1 MRVTIDLDDELIAEV
16 MEITG
21 LSSAE
26 AAVEEALRE
35 FIRIHRQRRA
45 LEELRG
51 IGWEGNLDEIRDSW
65 STDEA

>member
-1 MRVTIDLDDELIAEV
+1 MRVTIDLDDGLIAEV

-21 LSSAE
+21 LSSPE

-51 IGWEGNLDEIRDSW
+51 TGWEGNLDEIRDSW

>member
-26 AAVEEALRE
+26 AAAEEALRE
-35 FIRIHRQRRA
+35 FIRRHR
-45 LEELRG
+45 ELRG
-51 IGWEGNLDEIRDSW
+51 VGRQGNLSGIRDSW
-65 STDEA
+65 RTDES